1 MAGKRYLLLLCLLVQ
16 LFSCRQH
23 YKLDRGTPYTLNG
36 EVAGCEGCPVQ
47 LQLYDYSRFKSV
59 NQHAIQTDTVKQGRF
74 LLKGKMAR
82 AGFYQVQL
90 RDLASGRRY
99 LVTTYLPSE
108 PIHIRADL
116 NGLPPGPL
124 RPRQHPDVQGV
135 FSYIEASSS
144 SPTQQEVNRYF
155 LLVDSLEAAYQQ
167 KSTQILAAF
176 RHTFTSGNK
185 QLISQWGD
193 SVRASAA
200 RQVRYRSAAAD
211 LFIRRY
217 PRSQAAIL
225 AMLDNHHDKTTNY
238 RFNRYFQALPL
249 PQQTSYYGQILAKKL
264 TLPDKPAKSRQHWVG
279 SSITYLKG
287 KTPAGQELDVQQVF
301 RRNKLTLVNF
311 WASWHGPSRWQMAA
325 YQKLY
330 RQHRRQGFEIVAV
343 SFDNHHAA
351 WTKAISEEGLA
362 FPQLSELKGQEAE
375 EYRRFR
381 IRDIPFNIL
390 FDEKG
395 TMVAVDLSP
404 EEVASKLEQWL

>member
-1 MAGKRYLLLLCLLVQ
+1 MAKRKYVLWMCLLGL
-16 LFSCRQH
+16 LFSCEQQ
-23 YKLDRGTPYTLNG
+23 YKLDRGTAFTLKG
-36 EVAGCEGCPVQ
+36 QVAGCEGCPVR
-47 LQLYDYSRFKSV
+47 LQLYDYSRYKSV
-59 NQHAIQTDTVKQGRF
+59 EQHAIQTDTVKQGRF

-90 RDLASGRRY
+90 RDLASGQRHT
-99 LVTTYLPSE
+99 VTVYLPSE
-108 PIHIRADL
+108 PIDIQADL
-116 NGLPPGPL
+116 NGLPAGPL
-124 RPRQHPDVQGV
+124 RPASGP
-135 FSYIEASSS
+135 EAAGAFTYMEATSS
-144 SPTQQEVNRYF
+144 SPTQQEVNSYF
-155 LLVDSLEAAYQQ
+155 LLVDSLEAAYNQ
-167 KSTQILAAF
+167 KSRHILASF
-176 RHTFTSGNK
+176 RQTFTSGNK

-193 SVRASAA
+193 SVRDASA
-200 RQVRYRSAAAD
+200 RQVRYRSLAAD
-211 LFIRRY
+211 LFIRRF

-225 AMLDNHHDKTTNY
+225 AMLDNHHDKTTNF

-249 PQQTSYYGQILAKKL
+249 TQQTSYYGQILAKKL
-264 TLPDKPAKSRQHWVG
+264 TLPDKPAKTKQHWVG

-343 SFDNHHAA
+343 SFDRNHAA
-351 WTKAISEEGLA
+351 WTQAIAEEGLA

-395 TMVAVDLSP
+395 KMVAVDLSP
-404 EEVASKLEQWL
+404 QEVASKLKQEL